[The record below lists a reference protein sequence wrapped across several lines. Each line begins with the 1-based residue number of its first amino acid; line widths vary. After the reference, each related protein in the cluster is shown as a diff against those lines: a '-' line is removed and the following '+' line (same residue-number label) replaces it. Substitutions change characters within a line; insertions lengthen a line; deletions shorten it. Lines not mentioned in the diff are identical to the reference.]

1 MDRTTDGMKRILSR
15 VGVGSARVD
24 TVLPKTTL
32 TAGESV
38 EAEVHV
44 EGGSTEQEV
53 DAIYF
58 ALLTRYKTD
67 DSTRTGVI
75 DKFQVADPFTI
86 GPDEEKIFPITI
98 DVPVDTPVTV
108 GRTNVW
114 LETGLDIDWAVDP
127 DDKDPVQIDPGPQL
141 STFLDALDSLG
152 FTLRTAKC
160 EKAPGSIFP
169 GKFVQELEFVP
180 HSGPFSGKLDELEVV
195 PTETQNGLEVK
206 LEIDRRGGLLAE
218 MADIDERWTQ
228 LSFTNESVS
237 QIESKLHT
245 EIERH
250 A

>member
-1 MDRTTDGMKRILSR
+1 MKRILSR
-15 VGVGSARVD
+15 VGIGSARVD

-75 DKFQVADPFTI
+75 DKFQVADPFTV
-86 GPDEEKIFPITI
+86 GPDDERTFPITI
-98 DVPVDTPVTV
+98 DVPIDTPVTV

-127 DDKDPVQIDPGPQL
+127 DDKDPVQIDPGPRL

-160 EKAPGSIFP
+160 ERAPGGLFSSQQ
-169 GKFVQELEFVP
+169 FVQELEFVP

-195 PTETQNGLEVK
+195 PTETETGLEVK
-206 LEIDRRGGLLAE
+206 LEIDRRGGLLSE
-218 MADIDERWTQ
+218 MADVDESWAQ
-228 LSFTNESVS
+228 LSFTNESAS
-237 QIESKLHT
+237 EMESTLRD